1 MTDTPSNA
9 APWPPALPLV
19 AILRGLQPERAAD
32 VARVL
37 FDAGFRAVE
46 VPLNR
51 PGAIDAIAAIVAA
64 APADAWIGAGTVL
77 ETGQVDAVADTGA
90 RLCVSPHF
98 DPAILARAR
107 QRGMRTVPG
116 VFTASE
122 AFAAWRAGADALKIF
137 PAEAMTLAGLKGLTT
152 VLPAGLPLWPVGG
165 VDAGNIAAWR
175 RAGATGFGLGGGLFK
190 PQLSLDEI
198 AARARAHVDAWSAG
212 TQETGVDGA
221 NFKAGHSRA

>member
-1 MTDTPSNA
+1 MIRST
-9 APWPPALPLV
+9 APWPLELPLV

-37 FDAGFRAVE
+37 FDAGFRALE

-51 PGAIDAIAAIVAA
+51 PGALAAIAAIVPL

-77 ETGQVDAVADTGA
+77 DTSQVDAVGDTGA
-90 RLCVSPHF
+90 ALIVSPHF
-98 DPAILARAR
+98 DAAIVQRAR
-107 QRGMRTVPG
+107 ERGMRTVPG

-137 PAEAMTLAGLKGLTT
+137 PAEAMSHAGLAGLTT
-152 VLPAGLPLWPVGG
+152 VLPRDLPLWPVGG
-165 VDAGNIAAWR
+165 IVADNMAAWR

-190 PQLSLDEI
+190 PEMTIGDI
-198 AARARAHVDAWSAG
+198 AARARAYVDAWHAC
-212 TQETGVDGA
+212 A
-221 NFKAGHSRA
+221 

>member
-1 MTDTPSNA
+1 MSDLSNSKPTPS
-9 APWPPALPLV
+9 WPPALPLV

-37 FDAGFRAVE
+37 FEAGFRALE

-51 PGAIDAIAAIVAA
+51 PGALQAIATLVRM

-77 ETGQVDAVADTGA
+77 ETAQVDAVGETGA
-90 RLCVSPHF
+90 TLIVSPHF
-98 DPAILARAR
+98 DPDVVRRAR
-107 QRGMRTVPG
+107 ERGMRVVPG

-137 PAEAMTLAGLKGLTT
+137 PAEAMTHAGLTCLTT

-165 VDAGNIAAWR
+165 IAADNLGAWR

-190 PQLSLDEI
+190 PESSLAEI
-198 AARARAHVDAWSAG
+198 ATRARAYVDAWGASAG
-212 TQETGVDGA
+212 
-221 NFKAGHSRA
+221 R

>member
-1 MTDTPSNA
+1 MTDSTN
-9 APWPPALPLV
+9 WPPALPLV
-19 AILRGLQPERAAD
+19 AILRGLQPERATD

-51 PGAIDAIAAIVAA
+51 PGAIAAISAILPL

-77 ETGQVDAVADTGA
+77 ETSQVDAVADTGA
-90 RLCVSPHF
+90 GLIVSPHF
-98 DPAILARAR
+98 DPAVVRHARE
-107 QRGMRTVPG
+107 RGMRTVPG

-137 PAEAMTLAGLKGLTT
+137 PAEAMTQSGLTGLTT
-152 VLPAGLPLWPVGG
+152 VLPPELPLWPVGG
-165 VDAGNIAAWR
+165 IVPDNIAAWR

-190 PQLSLDEI
+190 PELTTLEI
-198 AARARAHVDAWSAG
+198 AARARAYVDAWNAG
-212 TQETGVDGA
+212 ATGSG
-221 NFKAGHSRA
+221 R